1 MNLFK
6 NIVLY
11 LEWSLSKEWFLL
23 LFWPKSEGGGGI
35 KPQNRTNW
43 VHFTHLTLIVKAV
56 QGRRKD

>member
-23 LFWPKSEGGGGI
+23 LFWPKSEGGGGNYTP
-35 KPQNRTNW
+35 KQDKLGSF
-43 VHFTHLTLIVKAV
+43 HALDTHSE
-56 QGRRKD
+56 GRAGP